1 MVTAEPEY
9 GARGWVLVLFGAS
22 ARPVRVSYRCRRCTV
37 VLGSTTDPAVLAS
50 HA

>member
-9 GARGWVLVLFGAS
+9 GAGGWALVLFGVS
-22 ARPVRVSYRCRRCTV
+22 ARPVRVRYRCRRCATV
-37 VLGSTTDPAVLAS
+37 IGSTTDPAVLAS